1 MAFMCIF
8 TVDSVI
14 TSLRAMILFDALSS
28 AKSPA
33 PVATGFSA
41 RPLPPSTAHLR
52 GEPRSAAVAVRT
64 HRRVGVGRAECLRSE
79 GYQARQGLHRSF
91 AEHTRWSGWS
101 LPNFVAR
108 KRKLL
113 IFLSVPLKLDVNCL

>member
-1 MAFMCIF
+1 MAFMCTF

-14 TSLRAMILFDALSS
+14 TSSRAMILFDAPSS

-41 RPLPPSTAHLR
+41 RPLPASTAH
-52 GEPRSAAVAVRT
+52 
-64 HRRVGVGRAECLRSE
+64 
-79 GYQARQGLHRSF
+79 QGLHRSF
-91 AEHTRWSGWS
+91 ADHARSSGWS

-113 IFLSVPLKLDVNCL
+113 IVLSVPLKLDVNCL